1 MQTFFDAARQPTPN
15 GDKHGGIFMAR
26 NPARLDNRRGVH
38 LLRQKIGRALKR
50 TPAVGQPALNAGAD
64 GSHLAWVILSARD
77 I

>member
-1 MQTFFDAARQPTPN
+1 
-15 GDKHGGIFMAR
+15 MAR

-64 GSHLAWVILSARD
+64 GSHLARVILSARD